1 MMRLFAEEAEKKTKK
16 IHLLTCG
23 TLRQRI
29 AYYLSELSA
38 GNADIRLPMNRE
50 DLAAYLNTAR
60 PSLSREL
67 SWMQDKGILSISG
80 RNHIHILDFRRL
92 QDEIEG
98 M

>member
-1 MMRLFAEEAEKKTKK
+1 MMRLFAQEAEKNTKK

-29 AYYLSELSA
+29 AYYLTDLSA
-38 GNADIRLPMNRE
+38 GREEMRLPMNRE
-50 DLAAYLNTAR
+50 DLAAYLNTTR

-67 SWMQDKGILSISG
+67 SWMQDRGILTITG
-80 RNHIHILDFRRL
+80 RNHVHIIDFDLL
-92 QDEIEG
+92 QDELEG